1 MVAELLIVEVTIGTL
16 GVVLQ
21 ATVMVEAAH
30 VLHPVGVGTTH
41 SV

>member
-1 MVAELLIVEVTIGTL
+1 MVAELLIVEVTTGTL

-21 ATVMVEAAH
+21 ATVIVEASQL
-30 VLHPVGVGTTH
+30 LHPVGVGITH